1 MKRGKKN
8 KTAKVISLIM
18 TAMMLI
24 TSNSI
29 VMASQ
34 ITWQEEKNESIPGEL
49 NVESQNSSPVPE
61 LLGRV
66 EENLE
71 SVGDIT
77 QGDIIK
83 EETVQEVNEAEGN
96 KAEAAEPAESL
107 ETQPQAVEIETENFF
122 TYTKN
127 DSDQTAVIT
136 GYNGDKSITS
146 LTIPGE
152 IEGCAVIEIGYE
164 AFRSY
169 SALETVNF
177 PQSLVEIGDRA
188 FSGCSALAGIVLN
201 EGLQELGSNAFQN
214 CSELT
219 EIRIP
224 SSLTAVGYSGAF
236 GGCNKLEKVTFAYGM
251 ERHQK
256 KSEAGTGGSFC
267 GFYREHSV
275 FGFVSSGL

>member
-1 MKRGKKN
+1 MKRIGYNDSISVRVLLIKRRERELLMKRGKKN

-107 ETQPQAVEIETENFF
+107 ETQPQAVEIETENVF

-152 IEGCAVIEIGYE
+152 I
-164 AFRSY
+164 
-169 SALETVNF
+169 
-177 PQSLVEIGDRA
+177 DR
-188 FSGCSALAGIVLN
+188 
-201 EGLQELGSNAFQN
+201 
-214 CSELT
+214 
-219 EIRIP
+219 
-224 SSLTAVGYSGAF
+224 
-236 GGCNKLEKVTFAYGM
+236 
-251 ERHQK
+251 
-256 KSEAGTGGSFC
+256 KS
-267 GFYREHSV
+267 V
-275 FGFVSSGL
+275 V

>member
-34 ITWQEEKNESIPGEL
+34 ITWQEEKNESIPEEL

-61 LLGRV
+61 PLERV

-71 SVGDIT
+71 SGGDIT
-77 QGDIIK
+77 QGDIIR

-107 ETQPQAVEIETENFF
+107 ETQPQAVEIETENVF

-136 GYNGDKSITS
+136 GYNGDKSITA

-251 ERHQK
+251 EK
-256 KSEAGTGGSFC
+256 TPEK
-267 GFYREHSV
+267 V
-275 FGFVSSGL
+275 

>member
-1 MKRGKKN
+1 MKRIGYNDSISVRVLLIKRRERELLMKRGKKN

-96 KAEAAEPAESL
+96 KAEA
-107 ETQPQAVEIETENFF
+107 
-122 TYTKN
+122 
-127 DSDQTAVIT
+127 DR
-136 GYNGDKSITS
+136 KS
-146 LTIPGE
+146 
-152 IEGCAVIEIGYE
+152 V
-164 AFRSY
+164 
-169 SALETVNF
+169 V
-177 PQSLVEIGDRA
+177 
-188 FSGCSALAGIVLN
+188 
-201 EGLQELGSNAFQN
+201 
-214 CSELT
+214 
-219 EIRIP
+219 
-224 SSLTAVGYSGAF
+224 
-236 GGCNKLEKVTFAYGM
+236 
-251 ERHQK
+251 
-256 KSEAGTGGSFC
+256 
-267 GFYREHSV
+267 
-275 FGFVSSGL
+275 

>member
-107 ETQPQAVEIETENFF
+107 ETQPQAVEIETENVFMAKFF
-122 TYTKN
+122 IIFVY
-127 DSDQTAVIT
+127 
-136 GYNGDKSITS
+136 Y
-146 LTIPGE
+146 
-152 IEGCAVIEIGYE
+152 
-164 AFRSY
+164 
-169 SALETVNF
+169 
-177 PQSLVEIGDRA
+177 
-188 FSGCSALAGIVLN
+188 
-201 EGLQELGSNAFQN
+201 
-214 CSELT
+214 
-219 EIRIP
+219 
-224 SSLTAVGYSGAF
+224 
-236 GGCNKLEKVTFAYGM
+236 
-251 ERHQK
+251 QK
-256 KSEAGTGGSFC
+256 KWSI
-267 GFYREHSV
+267 
-275 FGFVSSGL
+275 FVLQSDVIKHTPHTN